1 MTRNYGQPWNKGRSV
16 GSRRALSASEIA
28 QIRSHLKTHSHDYCL
43 FMVAVDTMLRA
54 SDLLNLKVRDLM
66 FSNGSVRQSFPLRQ
80 KKTSQSVFPVL
91 TTDTCKAITN
101 WVGESQKR
109 EQDYLFTRAK
119 NPHGQPITIGFYRT
133 LIKSWVKTVGIP
145 AQNIS
150 AHSLRRSKAI
160 YLYEQGVT
168 VELIGRLLGHRSSVS
183 TIRYLGIDEAQA
195 REAALTHNIFDP
207 KPVSENQAGLAEQ
220 LWELLAPKLDEYLTK
235 NGE

>member
-16 GSRRALSASEIA
+16 GARRALSVPEIA
-28 QIRSHLKTHSHDYCL
+28 QIRSQLKNHSHDYCL
-43 FMVAVDTMLRA
+43 FMVAIDTMLRA
-54 SDLLNLKVRDLM
+54 SDLLNLKTRDVML
-66 FSNGSVRQSFPLRQ
+66 SDGAVQQSFPLRQ

-91 TTDTCKAITN
+91 TLDTRKALKS
-101 WVGESQKR
+101 WVIASQKR
-109 EQDYLFTRAK
+109 EHDYIFTRTK
-119 NPHGQPITIGFYRT
+119 DPHGQPITIGFYRT
-133 LIKSWVKTVGIP
+133 LIKSWVKAVGIP
-145 AQNIS
+145 SQNIS

-207 KPVSENQAGLAEQ
+207 KPVSENQAGLADQ